1 MLNRYTL
8 LDRKPP
14 ESTKRNTVL
23 LYARRESQIVALKC
37 HAVNLQ
43 TLLGNTF
50 FGELAYLSSLDHPNI
65 LKPTQCFFVD
75 RESKDP
81 GIRNAL
87 HHLFTLHNQLFV
99 IETPLAQQD
108 LFDFLAKTDDCK
120 NLATYAKQMIEGVHY
135 LHEQGWIHGDI
146 KPENMVLFG
155 TELKITDF
163 GGLSHVTH
171 PSRSLTTPYY
181 QAPELLKAVGSTQS
195 GDLWSLGVTLFTLF
209 TRQAVP
215 WADTQLGVIIKTLGY
230 PGDKWMARYGT
241 PALRKQT
248 LVPILRSYALP
259 WASFRY
265 FYHVIITPGV
275 DWKAPAGFNTELA
288 KCKLPR
294 FWTNC
299 QHSASDL
306 KPLFLTIPLF
316 WHKIIRGLLD
326 FYPDKRLSTGLLLVS
341 LSSTDLIYEYNTL
354 YGSEREAWTKVILSA
369 KKIEAAYTLASQ
381 EGSNQVKVNTVQHNK
396 VQSQVF
402 LYLALLMHGSKPMVP
417 QEGVVQGSTHVL
429 STLGFN
435 LSPFFV

>member
-14 ESTKRNTVL
+14 ESTKQNTVL
-23 LYARRESQIVALKC
+23 LYARRESQSVALKC

-43 TLLGNTF
+43 TLMGKTF
-50 FGELAYLSSLDHPNI
+50 FGELAYLSCLDHPNI
-65 LKPTQCFFVD
+65 LTPTRCFFVET
-75 RESKDP
+75 ESKDP
-81 GIRNAL
+81 CVRRAL
-87 HHLFTLHNQLFV
+87 HHLFTPHSKVFV
-99 IETPLAQQD
+99 IETPLAEQD
-108 LFDFLAKTDDCK
+108 LFDFLAKTDNCE
-120 NLATYAKQMIEGVHY
+120 NLGTYAKQMIEGVHY

-163 GGLSHVTH
+163 GGLSHVTS

-181 QAPELLKAVGSTQS
+181 QAPELLKGRESTQS

-209 TRQAVP
+209 TQQAVP
-215 WADTQLGVIIKTLGY
+215 WAETHLVGIIKALGY
-230 PGDKWMARYGT
+230 PGDTWMATYGT

-248 LVPILRSYALP
+248 LVPILRSYGLP
-259 WASFRY
+259 WAKFRY

-275 DWKAPAGFNTELA
+275 HWKAPAGFNAELA
-288 KCKLPR
+288 KCNLPR

-299 QHSASDL
+299 QLSALDL
-306 KPLFLTIPLF
+306 KPLFLPIPLS

-326 FYPDKRLSTGLLLVS
+326 FYPDKRFSTGLVLQT
-341 LSSTDLIYEYNTL
+341 LSSADLSYDYNTL
-354 YGSEREAWTKVILSA
+354 GHGFSERESWRKIVLSA
-369 KKIEAAYTLASQ
+369 KKIKATYTEASQ
-381 EGSNQVKVNTVQHNK
+381 TGSTK
-396 VQSQVF
+396 VQVDSQVF
-402 LYLALLMHGSKPMVP
+402 LYLALLIHKAKPMEP
-417 QEGVVQGSTHVL
+417 QEGVLEGSIQVL